1 MEDVPIITKDQCRVD
16 LTSSKNENATEHD
29 GDLTEYRHWSFIKR
43 HKLIYLV
50 QGYIYAARRI
60 DEINERGRLTIDAP
74 SLEDRTTNPIL
85 QDLYRHFYKS
95 QLHERNNSS
104 ELRSIVPMDRSRR
117 DLNKL
122 ESPCK
127 LNMEYCKKLINSMWS
142 IASIVNNSMPHLQS
156 FLKNFP
162 AETTQNAT
170 KSKFVELVECLQC
183 KNDSITFIDDT
194 GADNLA
200 HYPRTM
206 LEHSDNSQI
215 RNNVGIVS
223 DLLNDERHGEEENL
237 RANLEIEPTTM
248 KTTVAGENVE
258 TTSESGWK
266 ADTGEIQTTLKTPSP
281 SETMEHSDKN
291 VVTEATV
298 INARTSIQTTPKAED
313 TTTRMDEQ
321 TIGIGDTNRSV
332 VTVNVTAK
340 PDDNN
345 VTKITIDPVHHSVHT
360 LSQGQQPLM
369 NEQKETQAR
378 DAESWP
384 TFRDVQGRIVNKGNI
399 DSGPTAETMK
409 SSQQLQL
416 TPTMSWVPYQVCF
429 YGTDAHNPTKQS
441 TAGQAMYSASS
452 PAIPYPPAM
461 SQLRQ
466 GFQNFNQPSGYIQV
480 QATAQLLPMQPSL
493 GNFGPSVG
501 QRIGL
506 PTGPAIGNY
515 PTFPSSGGMLPSAAA
530 NSNGKTPYYCTYI
543 PAPTFQFPPI
553 PGVPD
558 YQRSSVPYEEA
569 EETDNSVESKGDE
582 KNFLFGTCPS
592 SMIQCGDNGRC
603 IARSQW
609 CDGIVDCNNAI
620 DETSCSCRERISQE
634 RLCDGYFD
642 CPYGE
647 DELECLGCPKNTFSC
662 NDWQQ
667 QYTTVNCVPF
677 SQRCD
682 GVRQCANGKDET
694 DCNVLTPSY
703 NEGNKVF
710 TIGYTEGYLHKNYKG
725 QWYPVCTAIDAWV
738 KDACVSEIGLETSD
752 SAEITI
758 RSMPRNVY
766 QGPYLT
772 QVNNQLKLIPSCMN
786 RAVFVRC
793 ARFPCGTTVFSRED
807 TMRPHAL
814 EKEDQQPLQVADQI
828 VWPLYVN
835 KIDSK
840 RGENEKRVARD
851 QDDMVGSQLRVVGGR
866 ASHPKAWPFLVA
878 VYKEGIF
885 YCGGVILSEL
895 WVLTAAHCLDGYAGQ
910 YFEIQA
916 GVLRRN
922 SFSPMSQFRRA
933 RYMILHSQYDPRS
946 MRNDIAMIMLDD
958 PLRFNRW
965 VRPICLPGPDLLGPM
980 WRNKPEP
987 NSTCIAI
994 GWGAVKEFGENP
1006 DHLREVEVP
1015 ILASCKYE
1023 DDRNDAVIC
1032 AGYPQ
1037 GGRDA
1042 CQGDSGGPLLCRN
1055 PYSES
1060 QWYVAGVISHGEGC
1074 ARPNDP
1080 GAYTRVSYFVDW
1092 IREISSGRGASP
1104 LKRTPLQKCSGFS
1117 CDGGLGKCLPIEARC
1132 NRIVDC
1138 LGGEDEMNC
1147 NGRYPLYEQSD
1158 NTTADFER
1166 RIVSTTMDVDVSTMS
1181 NEIVT
1186 GKLAISNNLIHH
1198 ATDKSMSMEQEM
1210 KSMDDKLTSTTSG
1223 LENRPSSTPT
1233 TTPAIFICTRL
1244 LQTIPIEK
1252 RCDRAVDCEDGTD
1265 EMNCTCRDFLEVLKP
1280 SAVCNGYADCDDL
1293 TDEQNC
1299 ALCAEDEFL
1308 CRKNRACIPMAKKC
1322 DGKFDCYYKEDELDC
1337 FTLTDDQRVYLDGD
1351 GLPFLNEQG
1360 YVTKYY
1366 PDGNW
1371 KTTCHRPKVHHP
1383 RNQSTVVLIGENIC
1397 IYFGFKNHQS
1407 SESVDVRNSKLE
1419 TIVWQK
1425 GKPTYQVVEYSSAA
1439 SLNQHDKTTCPG
1451 LYVHCSPTLG
1461 GSMFAHLVTDAS
1473 TGSRDYLWPWLAA
1486 IFVDGRHRCVA
1497 LLLDPNWLLSAA
1509 KCLENTRLDAN
1520 YVTAVLGFGRS
1531 FRHLDGP
1538 HQQISIVDELHPVN
1552 NSVAVLLHLK
1562 ERVRFSRYVRPLFVN
1577 KTIYPA
1583 GAMDT
1588 CVAVGTSDDHEMKS
1602 AFVRPV
1608 LQNCPSCQRCFASR
1622 ISSSE
1627 CWGNETSNWSGT
1639 IFCRSRKG
1647 WYPASVFQHDRE
1659 ICNFESVRN
1668 TTSIEHVNPYLTQ
1681 AIDGPRHSVEPT
1693 VCNGFRCNVGQCIPQ
1708 SRVCDGVP
1716 DCRGREDEDSN
1727 YCGPLRE
1734 NCEHSVDGCVCT
1746 KTELR
1751 CRNGKCVDKSAFC
1764 DGNVDCPDGSDEPT
1778 ICTCAEY
1785 LKLTSPE
1792 RLCDGVRH
1800 CLDKTDESP
1809 EMCPCR
1815 DSSFKCKTTTG
1826 NNTCIPQDFI
1836 CDGLKDCS
1844 DGEDE
1849 ATCRVLIPSSNDRN
1863 NSGEVFRRS
1872 YGVWHTECFPNPV
1885 VHEEDSASLCKSM
1898 GYSSGTVDNVT
1909 MIADEPRIPKQDEFH
1924 IVKLNQWSWMALR
1937 NDKPLITLEKSNGIC
1952 HRAFV
1957 TCF

>member
-1 MEDVPIITKDQCRVD
+1 METILSKEKRSRDLAETGCHEPLHRGRGVRFEDGGRAYYNEGSMSRGFNEFQKWYKKKKKKKEKKGERKFCLKKCLRVVVAIWF
-16 LTSSKNENATEHD
+16 SENATEHD

-582 KNFLFGTCPS
+582 KNFLF
-592 SMIQCGDNGRC
+592 
-603 IARSQW
+603 
-609 CDGIVDCNNAI
+609 
-620 DETSCSCRERISQE
+620 
-634 RLCDGYFD
+634 
-642 CPYGE
+642 
-647 DELECLGCPKNTFSC
+647 GCPKNTFSC

-1299 ALCAEDEFL
+1299 V
-1308 CRKNRACIPMAKKC
+1308 
-1322 DGKFDCYYKEDELDC
+1322 
-1337 FTLTDDQRVYLDGD
+1337 TLTDDQRVYLDGD

-1577 KTIYPA
+1577 KTGDGYLR
-1583 GAMDT
+1583 G
-1588 CVAVGTSDDHEMKS
+1588 
-1602 AFVRPV
+1602 R
-1608 LQNCPSCQRCFASR
+1608 
-1622 ISSSE
+1622 
-1627 CWGNETSNWSGT
+1627 WNER
-1639 IFCRSRKG
+1639 RSRDEV
-1647 WYPASVFQHDRE
+1647 SFRE
-1659 ICNFESVRN
+1659 ACSTELPKLSTMLRQSNLE
-1668 TTSIEHVNPYLTQ
+1668 
-1681 AIDGPRHSVEPT
+1681 
-1693 VCNGFRCNVGQCIPQ
+1693 FRV
-1708 SRVCDGVP
+1708 
-1716 DCRGREDEDSN
+1716 
-1727 YCGPLRE
+1727 L
-1734 NCEHSVDGCVCT
+1734 VCT

-1815 DSSFKCKTTTG
+1815 DSSFKCKT
-1826 NNTCIPQDFI
+1826 
-1836 CDGLKDCS
+1836 
-1844 DGEDE
+1844 
-1849 ATCRVLIPSSNDRN
+1849 N

>member
-50 QGYIYAARRI
+50 QGLILVSILSFAGIMIYLSVACGYIYAARRI

-582 KNFLFGTCPS
+582 KNFLF
-592 SMIQCGDNGRC
+592 
-603 IARSQW
+603 
-609 CDGIVDCNNAI
+609 
-620 DETSCSCRERISQE
+620 
-634 RLCDGYFD
+634 
-642 CPYGE
+642 
-647 DELECLGCPKNTFSC
+647 GCPKNTFSC